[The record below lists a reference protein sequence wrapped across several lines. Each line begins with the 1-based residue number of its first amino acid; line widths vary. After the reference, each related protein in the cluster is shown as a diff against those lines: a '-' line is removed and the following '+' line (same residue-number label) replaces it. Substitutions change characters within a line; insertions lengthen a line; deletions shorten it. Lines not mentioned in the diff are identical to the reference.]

1 VPGGVANVENL
12 RRDNM
17 GKKPKLTPEI
27 YARHYKQIG
36 SKAGVARVLGMDERN
51 LRRFVQRN
59 QKEIDSLLKAGK
71 DDNPAFSMPAKD
83 SGPDVHQQVLKAL
96 NKEIALSAL
105 SDSFKVSQRVMQAYI
120 DDLIEQGYSIEN
132 RDGILHLCRTV
143 VLQENIHDEPWS
155 GNKIIRFGVVS
166 DKHFCSKYQQLTL
179 LNKLYDTFEAEGIR
193 TVYDPGDISD
203 GFKMRA
209 GHEHEIF
216 VHGADDQADYIIKNH
231 PYRKGIKTRFV
242 LGNHDTSHIKTGG
255 HDIGKAIARE
265 REDLEYLGIYNAK
278 INLTPNCTI
287 EVNHPLDGACFDDKT
302 EILTKD
308 GWKLFSELNQS
319 DFVATMTKSEHEFQ
333 WQQPTEITIQDYSG
347 DMIHFKSR
355 TVDLMVTPNHGL
367 WVRRNPAQSNFKEH
381 LIMPS
386 KSHSKVDYNWK
397 RVTAQEIYDNYCRQ
411 RWQFTNSCDKW
422 KGKIENTEIKIPF
435 IESKNKGMA
444 DKMHHYGAFFIDD
457 FIEFIAW
464 FVTEGYVGKKRLS
477 ICQSQRV
484 NPENHAMI
492 VNLLDRMGIN
502 YRIRGRDNKD
512 FIIDS
517 VELAQHIHNICGK
530 GSREKH
536 LPSFIKEL
544 PTSYLKKILDIMIR
558 GDGWINNKGFGFK
571 SISKQLRTDFMEMAV
586 KCGYAV
592 SEHKDTVN
600 ICSIQTKPTVNE
612 LPSTILYNGKVY
624 CCKVPNELILV
635 RRNGKSTWSHNSYAL
650 SYTIQKLID
659 SMSGGEKPNILLN
672 GHHHKSMY
680 LFYRNI
686 HAFECGTACA
696 QTPWMKGKRIA
707 AHVGGWIIE
716 VHVDKEG
723 TITRCKNEF
732 IPFYRTIKDDYKNW
746 I

>member
-1 VPGGVANVENL
+1 LGSSGKVPGGVANVENL

-216 VHGADDQADYIIKNH
+216 VHGADDQANYIIKNH
-231 PYRKGIKTRFV
+231 PYRKGIVTKFI
-242 LGNHDTSHIKTGG
+242 LGNHDISHIKNGG
-255 HDIGKAIARE
+255 HDIGVPIAAARE
-265 REDLEYLGIYNAK
+265 DMQYLGIYNAK
-278 INLTPNCTI
+278 VNITPNCVLEI
-287 EVNHPLDGACFDDKT
+287 NHPLDGA
-302 EILTKD
+302 
-308 GWKLFSELNQS
+308 
-319 DFVATMTKSEHEFQ
+319 
-333 WQQPTEITIQDYSG
+333 
-347 DMIHFKSR
+347 
-355 TVDLMVTPNHGL
+355 
-367 WVRRNPAQSNFKEH
+367 
-381 LIMPS
+381 
-386 KSHSKVDYNWK
+386 
-397 RVTAQEIYDNYCRQ
+397 
-411 RWQFTNSCDKW
+411 
-422 KGKIENTEIKIPF
+422 
-435 IESKNKGMA
+435 
-444 DKMHHYGAFFIDD
+444 
-457 FIEFIAW
+457 
-464 FVTEGYVGKKRLS
+464 
-477 ICQSQRV
+477 
-484 NPENHAMI
+484 
-492 VNLLDRMGIN
+492 
-502 YRIRGRDNKD
+502 
-512 FIIDS
+512 
-517 VELAQHIHNICGK
+517 
-530 GSREKH
+530 
-536 LPSFIKEL
+536 
-544 PTSYLKKILDIMIR
+544 
-558 GDGWINNKGFGFK
+558 
-571 SISKQLRTDFMEMAV
+571 
-586 KCGYAV
+586 
-592 SEHKDTVN
+592 
-600 ICSIQTKPTVNE
+600 
-612 LPSTILYNGKVY
+612 
-624 CCKVPNELILV
+624 
-635 RRNGKSTWSHNSYAL
+635 SYAL
-650 SYTIQKLID
+650 SYSIQKLID